1 MKPQSAFENL
11 DKKNM
16 TVQELSQI
24 LESIGQVWVSDVM
37 QKDPITVNANES
49 LDTATGLLY
58 DHNFRHLPVVNQ
70 DGDIQGIVSDRDLL
84 NAILRIPPSKL
95 MDRIDNPWNTAK
107 VSSVMSKTPETVT
120 PDTNLLE
127 AGTILLENKI
137 SCLPVVE
144 GNHLVGIITSSDFV
158 RLVSQGLGVGV

>member
-1 MKPQSAFENL
+1 MKTQSAFDQPRRKNL
-11 DKKNM
+11 S
-16 TVQELSQI
+16 VQELGHV

-37 QKDPITVNANES
+37 QKNPVTVGLNED
-49 LDTATGLLY
+49 LDTATALLS
-58 DHNFRHLPVVNQ
+58 DNNFRHLPVINR
-70 DGDIQGIVSDRDLL
+70 DGDIEGIVSDRDLL
-84 NAILRIPPSKL
+84 NAILRIPPGKIL
-95 MDRIDNPWNTAK
+95 DRIENPWNTAT
-107 VSSVMSKTPETVT
+107 VRSVMSKTPETVT

-158 RLVSQGLGVGV
+158 RLVSQGLRLE